1 MTLDKYNEVASKLA
15 IAKSDPV
22 AHRRA
27 AAVAILEKELQV
39 IKSKMSRKDLWY
51 LSKHE

>member
-1 MTLDKYNEVASKLA
+1 MTLDNYNEVASKLA
-15 IAKSDPV
+15 IAKGDP
-22 AHRRA
+22 HPGRRA
-27 AAVAILEKELQV
+27 ATVALLEKELQV